1 MKKNNEIIIHIL
13 NGLIVVFAFLGLF
26 NILKHSISITIA
38 LILLAIVFLFKM
50 LDKTKI
56 DKKESRKYL
65 FSIIFIII
73 LLLLNIFIK

>member
-1 MKKNNEIIIHIL
+1 MKKNNEIMIHIL
-13 NGLIVVFAFLGLF
+13 NGFIVVFAFLGLF

-50 LDKTKI
+50 LDTTKT
-56 DKKESRKYL
+56 DKKQSRKYL
-65 FSIIFIII
+65 FGIIFIII